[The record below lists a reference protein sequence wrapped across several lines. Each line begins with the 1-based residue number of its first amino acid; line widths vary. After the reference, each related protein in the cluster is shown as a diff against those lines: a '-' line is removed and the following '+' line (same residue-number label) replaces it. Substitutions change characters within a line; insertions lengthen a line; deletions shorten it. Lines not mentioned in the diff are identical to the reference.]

1 MIPIPMPLALQT
13 LTDKLKF
20 SFSGPEQ
27 VGQFQTFSIDL
38 ADLKL
43 SLTDRTPCVW
53 VQADDVRE
61 LSPISL
67 SQHLKDVARQMN
79 WNNEKVLVF
88 LDGES
93 PLLREYLPKYLPAFI
108 ILTSADQ
115 TNVHSANAPTIA
127 LLDILRRQVNRAN
140 LAPYEVHVPVAGNR
154 FFGRQ
159 PEINKVLQHATS
171 SYIFLGIRRIGKTSL
186 LLELQRLLNK
196 LDPPEPGQRR
206 RVYIDCSV
214 VTSEEEFLQAII
226 NEVDPRGMKFLMG
239 RAMQSKRYKRM
250 MFDHFVS
257 LHGEPM
263 TFLIDEIDRLL
274 ANLDREGELFDVLR
288 SAATSGKVRFVMA
301 GFRKPM
307 HLYGSEESP
316 FYHFAYKIR
325 LGKMQRNDVKDMVL
339 MPMESLGIKIKNREG
354 VVNRIMRETGGL
366 PNYVQFYC
374 QTLLEQV
381 DETGREEIDEDD
393 LSSVYDNREFR
404 DFVLETFMTNTE
416 RVEQAL
422 VYALIAEDQSPLKN
436 STFSERYIDDVLKAR
451 GIPLT
456 LDALERVCRNLDV
469 GGVFNQVGKDF
480 EFAVPLLVRTLDE
493 ARDVEFLFEKMREE
507 IRSENYH

>member
-1 MIPIPMPLALQT
+1 MGPISMPPALQT
-13 LTDKLKF
+13 LTEKLKF
-20 SFSGPEQ
+20 AFSGPEQ
-27 VGQFQTFSIDL
+27 VGRFNIFFIDL

-43 SLTDRTPCVW
+43 SLTDSTPCVW
-53 VQADDVRE
+53 VQAED
-61 LSPISL
+61 LQQLTPIEL
-67 SQHLKDVARQMN
+67 SQHLRDAARQMN
-79 WNNEKVLVF
+79 WNNEKILVF

-93 PLLREYLPKYLPAFI
+93 PLLRDYLPKYLPTFI
-108 ILTSADQ
+108 IFSQADQ
-115 TNVHSANAPTIA
+115 AGIHSASAPTVV
-127 LLDILRRQVNRAN
+127 LLDILRHQVNRAN
-140 LAPYEVHVPVAGNR
+140 LSPYEVHIPVAGNR

-159 PEINKVLQHATS
+159 PEINKVLQHPTS
-171 SYIFLGIRRIGKTSL
+171 SYLFLGMRRIGKTSL
-186 LLELQRLLNK
+186 LLELQRKMNE
-196 LDPPEPGQRR
+196 LDPPEEGQRR

-214 VTSEEEFLQAII
+214 VTSEEEFLQALI

-257 LHGEPM
+257 LHGGPM

-274 ANLDREGELFDVLR
+274 VNLEDEHELFDVLR
-288 SAATSGKVRFVMA
+288 SAATLGKVRFVMA

-307 HLYGSEESP
+307 HLYGSEDSP
-316 FYHFAYKIR
+316 FYHFADKIR

-339 MPMESLGIKIKNREG
+339 VPMESLGIKFKNREG

-381 DETGREEIDEDD
+381 DDTGREEIDEDD

-436 STFSERYIDDVLKAR
+436 STFSERRIDEILKSR
-451 GIPLT
+451 SIPLT
-456 LDALERVCRNLDV
+456 LDGLERVCKNLEV
-469 GGVFNQVGKDF
+469 GGVLNQVGKDY
-480 EFAVPLLVRTLDE
+480 EFAVPLLVRTLNE

-507 IRSENYH
+507 IRAEHSR